1 MFFIINFPI
10 LYYSLIHKVYI
21 HIHIF
26 ARTLLKAAKLY
37 DTIHRADGLNTVIEP
52 LPVCIFRK
60 GCAIVLDLF
69 EKCERFTVARDIIA
83 AGIYPYFHALSTHQD
98 CVVTIDGRRTI
109 MLGSNNYMGL
119 TYDPRVIDATVRAV
133 REFGSGCS
141 GSRFLN
147 GTLVLH
153 NQLEEELASFL
164 NKESA
169 LTFSTGFQTNLGII
183 SAITGPRD
191 IIFSDRGNH
200 ASIVDGCRLSFA
212 KTVKYAH
219 SDMDELRDKL
229 ARAPGDA
236 GKLIVTDGVFSMEG
250 DIARLPE
257 IVELAKRFGAR
268 VMVDDAHGLGMIG
281 DCGRGT
287 ANFFG
292 LEDEVDVIMGT
303 FSKSL
308 ASLGG
313 YVAANE
319 YVTHY
324 IRHNS
329 RPFIFSAS
337 IPPACCGA
345 ALEALRI
352 IKSEP
357 QRPKKLI
364 ENGNYLRARFRDAG
378 ITIGDSET
386 AIIPVMT
393 YESERTFK
401 IHHMLL
407 MAGVYCNPVVAP
419 AVNDGECI
427 LRTSCTSTHTK
438 EQLDE
443 AVAIFK
449 DVFERA

>member
-1 MFFIINFPI
+1 M
-10 LYYSLIHKVYI
+10 
-21 HIHIF
+21 
-26 ARTLLKAAKLY
+26 
-37 DTIHRADGLNTVIEP
+37 
-52 LPVCIFRK
+52 
-60 GCAIVLDLF
+60 DLF
-69 EKCERFTVARDIIA
+69 EKCEKYTAARDAIA
-83 AGIYPYFHALSTHQD
+83 AGIYPYFHELSTYQD
-98 CVVTIDGRRTI
+98 CVVTIEGRRTI

-119 TYDPRVIDATVRAV
+119 TCDQRVMSAAAEAV
-133 REFGSGCS
+133 NKYGSGCS

-153 NQLEEELASFL
+153 NQLESELAAFL
-164 NKESA
+164 HKESA

-191 IIFSDRGNH
+191 IVFSDRGNH

-212 KTVKYAH
+212 KTIKYAH
-219 SDMDELRDKL
+219 NDIDELRKKL
-229 ARAPGDA
+229 EQASKDS

-287 ANFFG
+287 ANYFG
-292 LEDEVDVIMGT
+292 LEDEVDIIMGT

-313 YVAANE
+313 YIAAKE

-324 IRHNS
+324 VKHNS

-337 IPPACCGA
+337 MPPACCAA
-345 ALEALRI
+345 ALEALHIMR
-352 IKSEP
+352 SEP
-357 QRPKKLI
+357 ERPKRLI
-364 ENGNYLRARFRDAG
+364 ENGDYLRRKFREAD
-378 ITIGDSET
+378 ITIGESET
-386 AIIPVMT
+386 AIVPVMT
-393 YESERTFK
+393 YQTERTFK

-407 MAGVYCNPVVAP
+407 MAGVYCNPVIAP
-419 AVNDGECI
+419 AVREGECL
-427 LRTSCTSTHTK
+427 LRTSCTATHTK
-438 EQLDE
+438 EHLDE
-443 AVAIFK
+443 AVAVFK
-449 DVFERA
+449 DVFSRM

>member
-1 MFFIINFPI
+1 MIKYRQERLCFI
-10 LYYSLIHKVYI
+10 V
-21 HIHIF
+21 
-26 ARTLLKAAKLY
+26 
-37 DTIHRADGLNTVIEP
+37 
-52 LPVCIFRK
+52 
-60 GCAIVLDLF
+60 DLF
-69 EKCERFTVARDIIA
+69 DKCKNYTEAKQAIA
-83 AGIYPYFHALSTHQD
+83 DGIYPYFHELSTYQD
-98 CVVTIDGRRTI
+98 AVVTIEGRRTI

-119 TYDPRVIDATVRAV
+119 TCDPRVISAAV
-133 REFGSGCS
+133 EAVEKFGSGCS

-191 IIFSDRGNH
+191 TIFSDRGNH

-212 KTVKYAH
+212 KMVKYAH
-219 SDMDELRDKL
+219 NDLEELQDKL
-229 ARAPGDA
+229 KRAPEDV

-257 IVELAKRFGAR
+257 IVEIARRYGAR
-268 VMVDDAHGLGMIG
+268 IMVDDAHGLGMIG
-281 DCGRGT
+281 ECGRGT
-287 ANFFG
+287 ANYYG
-292 LEDEVDVIMGT
+292 LEDEIDIIMGT

-313 YVAANE
+313 YVAAKE

-324 IRHNS
+324 IRHHS

-345 ALEALRI
+345 ALAALRI
-352 IKSEP
+352 MQIEP
-357 QRPKKLI
+357 ERPVKLKA
-364 ENGNYLRARFRDAG
+364 NGDYLRAKFREAG

-386 AIIPVMT
+386 AIVPVMT
-393 YESERTFK
+393 YETMRTFK

-407 MAGVYCNPVVAP
+407 MAGVYCNPVIAP
-419 AVNDGECI
+419 AVKEGECL
-427 LRTSCTSTHTK
+427 LRTSCTATHTR

-443 AVAIFK
+443 AVAVFK
-449 DVFERA
+449 DVFTRA